1 MNRTLIVSRE
11 YKDEFYM
18 NFDCKEIDISESNNL
33 ISVKIYFCDF
43 KEINDFIY
51 NFIIRTY
58 IKKYISRCIFSQ
70 MIGLNSQ
77 EQEII
82 YNEVCLGLNTKN
94 YINSISKITASSS
107 MINLEGVFNFAL
119 CDIRDEIKDLCLI
132 KIDELILKNEYLDF
146 IRVLR
151 FFSSVNYGSVD
162 TLHIYIRDK
171 KSADVY
177 DENFKIYN
185 NCCENKYMCELSSL
199 NDFFEYDELIATLVE
214 ASPKKIVV
222 HNGFCVPDNDII
234 ETLINIFDDR
244 VSFCPGCFFCENE
257 DKI

>member
-1 MNRTLIVSRE
+1 MQRTLIVGRE
-11 YKDEFYM
+11 YKDEFCM
-18 NFDCKEIDISESNNL
+18 QIGSKSLDISENNNL
-33 ISVKIYFCDF
+33 ISVNIYFCDF

-51 NFIIRTY
+51 NFIIKTY

-70 MIGLNSQ
+70 MIGFNSQ

-82 YNEVCLGLNTKN
+82 YNEVCLGLNSKI
-94 YINSISKITASSS
+94 YINNISKITASSS

-119 CDIRDEIKDLCLI
+119 SDIRDEIKDLCLI

-151 FFSSVNYGSVD
+151 FFSSVNYGSVG
-162 TLHIYIRDK
+162 TLHVYIRDD
-171 KSADVY
+171 KSADIY
-177 DENFKIYN
+177 DENFNIYD
-185 NCCENKYMCELSSL
+185 NCRENKYMCELSTL

-214 ASPKKIVV
+214 ASPRNIVV
-222 HNGFCVPDNDII
+222 HNGYSVSDNDII

-244 VSFCPGCFFCENE
+244 VSFCTGCYFCKNE
-257 DKI
+257 DKK